1 MGEVRITRIC
11 RKPTARPFGL
21 AAAPAFRSAAVG
33 LLLPVLA
40 ACQTQPQ
47 PKLALEP
54 PAQPKPELPAGP
66 RIGDSVFG
74 SYLAGRLARAER
86 DVTAAAD
93 FFEYALAE
101 DPDNSALLRRTFAL
115 MVADGRM
122 ARAVELAKRVQAESE
137 ADGMANL
144 VLAMDAMR
152 DGEFQQARDVL
163 ARARRTG
170 FMRLL
175 ASLVV
180 AWTHVGDSDYD
191 AAILALDDLKETEA
205 FEPFRLF
212 HSGLIF
218 DLAGREGEAETAYR
232 EAMKTAARSAV
243 SLNLALG
250 VLLERS
256 GRANEAKALY
266 EIYNKNIAANPAI
279 LAALARDG
287 DEMPP
292 RMVRD
297 AAAGAAEAMYGAASA
312 LAQDRARDAAAVY
325 LHLALHLRPDFPVAQ
340 TLLADM
346 YELDRRWEKAI
357 EVYRSINPRSDYSWN
372 ARIRTAWVLN
382 QLDRHDEAIALLD
395 SLASERPGET
405 DALVTQADILR
416 SQRRYGEAADRYSQA
431 LKRLASIDERHW
443 SLFYAR
449 GIALERS
456 QQWDRAEAD
465 FLKALELRPEQP
477 LVLNYLGYSW
487 ADQGVNLDRAV
498 EMIEQAVSLRPNDGY
513 IVDSLGW
520 VLFRMGRY
528 EDAVGHLERAAEL
541 RPEDPVINDHLGDAY
556 WRVGRRTEAR
566 FQWRRALSLDP
577 EAQLIP
583 VIENKLEVG
592 LAPEYSGGERFGQGN

>member
-279 LAALARDG
+279 LAALAREG

-528 EDAVGHLERAAEL
+528 EDAVGHLERA
-541 RPEDPVINDHLGDAY
+541 
-556 WRVGRRTEAR
+556 
-566 FQWRRALSLDP
+566 
-577 EAQLIP
+577 
-583 VIENKLEVG
+583 
-592 LAPEYSGGERFGQGN
+592 